1 MTEIKD
7 KLVDVK
13 GLRHIYERLSSW
25 ISDVHTELNDRLN
38 NKLGKATNVPV
49 PGQILIADGNFSWS
63 WKNMPSSVDEAIV
76 RRIVNEQ
83 LAKMKFTINDQ
94 GHLIIETPEA

>member
-1 MTEIKD
+1 MAEIQD

-13 GLRHIYERLSSW
+13 GLRHIYEDLAGW
-25 ISDVHTELNDRLN
+25 ISDVHSECNDRLN

-49 PGQILIADGNFSWS
+49 PGQILIADGNFSWT
-63 WKNMPSSVDEAIV
+63 WKNMPAHISEADV
-76 RRIVNEQ
+76 RRIINEQ
-83 LAKMKFTINDQ
+83 LAKTKFTINDQ

>member
-1 MTEIKD
+1 MIQIQD

-13 GLRHIYERLSSW
+13 GLAYINNALA
-25 ISDVHTELNDRLN
+25 TEFNNRLN

-49 PGQILIADGNFSWS
+49 PGQVLIADDNFSWT
-63 WKNMPSSVDEAIV
+63 WKNMPAHISESDV

-83 LAKMKFTINDQ
+83 LAKTKFTVNDQ

>member
-1 MTEIKD
+1 MTEIKN

-25 ISDVHTELNDRLN
+25 ISDVHTECNDRLN

-63 WKNMPSSVDEAIV
+63 WKNIPTHISEADV
-76 RRIVNEQ
+76 RRIINEQ
-83 LAKMKFTINDQ
+83 LAKTKFTINDQ